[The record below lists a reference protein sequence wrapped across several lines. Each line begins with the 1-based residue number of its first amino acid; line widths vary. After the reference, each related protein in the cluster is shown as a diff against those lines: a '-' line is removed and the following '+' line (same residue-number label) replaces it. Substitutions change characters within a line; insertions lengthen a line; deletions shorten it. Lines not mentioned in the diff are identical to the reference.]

1 MPGPFSYFPT
11 PPPFDFTTAR
21 TWFSR
26 NFGDPCSD
34 EYFSRSLNAD
44 ERASKRSNVPSR
56 CLQLRLIR
64 VPSSAKNRHH
74 QKWSSPIVRM
84 NPYLTAGIIGRQV
97 HAAKSQSHS
106 TQYLLLRRVLG
117 ARAEVWRLPLD
128 NFRRLG

>member
-1 MPGPFSYFPT
+1 
-11 PPPFDFTTAR
+11 
-21 TWFSR
+21 
-26 NFGDPCSD
+26 
-34 EYFSRSLNAD
+34 
-44 ERASKRSNVPSR
+44 
-56 CLQLRLIR
+56 

-117 ARAEVWRLPLD
+117 ARAEVWRVPLD
-128 NFRRLG
+128 NFRRLGYPQHLRVVHKGHARYSRCIRPRLRPARMFQRRDIISQLTQANAALSARVPELPPPPS